1 MVSKLVLRKE
11 YSLWI
16 LLNHTR
22 HAIYRARELELS
34 QYGITN
40 EQARLLFA
48 VNMLKEKAIP
58 TEIAKHAFRET
69 HTISSLVDRM
79 AKKGLVKRV
88 KDPNSK
94 RIVRIVLTDEGQE
107 VLHQAMR
114 RESLHKIISGLSETQ
129 HEQFKSCL
137 KVLMQRSLKELRV
150 QYKEPESQTM
160 LG

>member
-1 MVSKLVLRKE
+1 MVSKSVLRKE
-11 YSLWI
+11 YNLWI

-58 TEIAKHAFRET
+58 TEIAKQAFRET

-79 AKKGLVKRV
+79 AKKGLVRRV

-94 RIVRIVLTDEGQE
+94 KIVRIVLTDEGE
-107 VLHQAMR
+107 HILHQAMR

-129 HEQFKSCL
+129 YEQTKACL
-137 KVLMQRSLKELRV
+137 KILMQRALQELKK
-150 QYKEPESQTM
+150 QYKQTVPESP
-160 LG
+160 L